1 MVLCLFPSE
10 PTQFVRILVGFFL
23 IDSKDFPFIGPNFS
37 LFWTPK
43 YLYVKSLAEEIYKAN
58 RQWGSQMMKT
68 AIIDE
73 TWLKFQP
80 MHIVRITKK
89 THQLSRQ
96 MFQKSSIFLT
106 KTFQMTFDYN
116 VILMLHAQCKF
127 HSFAVSCKHKPQYVM
142 ALTILQCQRRQ
153 RSKLYCSCLSIQSVW
168 RVGFFTRSVCS
179 RLCGRIKVFVKHT
192 HNSISRLFSLLI
204 ICLNLVFLLMR
215 TYEIMFAVILMHI
228 IWINRITK
236 HSKHYFQL
244 NEIYWS
250 SQLSSQ
256 QNKPDWS
263 HK

>member
-1 MVLCLFPSE
+1 
-10 PTQFVRILVGFFL
+10 
-23 IDSKDFPFIGPNFS
+23 
-37 LFWTPK
+37 
-43 YLYVKSLAEEIYKAN
+43 
-58 RQWGSQMMKT
+58 MKT

-192 HNSISRLFSLLI
+192 HNSISRLFSLYHLLKSCFSTDANIWNHVCGYFNAHYLNKSHNQTLQTLLPVERNLLI
-204 ICLNLVFLLMR
+204 KP
-215 TYEIMFAVILMHI
+215 T
-228 IWINRITK
+228 
-236 HSKHYFQL
+236 
-244 NEIYWS
+244 
-250 SQLSSQ
+250 Q
-256 QNKPDWS
+256 QS
-263 HK
+263 AE